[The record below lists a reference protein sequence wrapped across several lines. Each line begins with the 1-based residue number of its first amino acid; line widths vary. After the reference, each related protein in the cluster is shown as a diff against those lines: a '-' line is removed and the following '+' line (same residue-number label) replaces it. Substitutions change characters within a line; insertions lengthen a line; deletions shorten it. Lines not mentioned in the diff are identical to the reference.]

1 MTTPEKLELS
11 LILLAPIA
19 AYFLGDLIPSQW
31 SIGLGVIWL
40 ASITF
45 IQSLIRDLS
54 LLSLKLLSSSKGK
67 QPNVVESRCLC
78 LESLAG
84 VSLLLIGFL
93 LFFVGNTHIIV
104 LSDIAFSVVLLFT
117 LVMGFLIKDLVVF
130 WKPLQIRREKGHMN
144 IIVKW

>member
-1 MTTPEKLELS
+1 
-11 LILLAPIA
+11 
-19 AYFLGDLIPSQW
+19 
-31 SIGLGVIWL
+31 
-40 ASITF
+40 
-45 IQSLIRDLS
+45 
-54 LLSLKLLSSSKGK
+54 
-67 QPNVVESRCLC
+67 